1 MQVRVS
7 VVSISILFII
17 PRLTHSCSISF
28 LESTL
33 LSLIVTQN
41 QPLSRHKHKA
51 RGSNGIDTSGLDK
64 QIEEKR
70 LRDAQI
76 VQQEK
81 QEGRSWN
88 NSTSSSFIHTIF
100 LTTNFTR
107 LAPPAEYMLEFSR
120 RLEDYE
126 AAAKFKK
133 NQKLQD
139 IIQTLEEQV
148 RQPKNNALADGQVE
162 LEKCGPSSI
171 QIFEGEDNGHTERKK
186 NQQQQLKGWCS
197 ELMAEKERAR
207 CEEKKME
214 QEYASYVLQN
224 DAILQRMGEECVKR
238 KEERD
243 ILQKLEN
250 MEMMRQRELRRE
262 MELKAEK
269 EADATQA
276 RYLQNCPLL
285 TETKDK
291 RPDHFKGFTK
301 DEIHK
306 FYQDNDK
313 VMAENEMA
321 LREKQRRE
329 HEYASYEGELLRRMD
344 AAEKM
349 KQERIAEHNRD
360 YGNTLL
366 RQREESR
373 IRNAKTEVTGIG
385 TGFFERFGQS
395 CR

>member
-1 MQVRVS
+1 MMQVRVS

-17 PRLTHSCSISF
+17 PRLTHLSCSISF

-81 QEGRSWN
+81 QE
-88 NSTSSSFIHTIF
+88 
-100 LTTNFTR
+100 
-107 LAPPAEYMLEFSR
+107 AEYMLEFSR

-197 ELMAEKERAR
+197 ELMAEKER
-207 CEEKKME
+207 
-214 QEYASYVLQN
+214 
-224 DAILQRMGEECVKR
+224 
-238 KEERD
+238 
-243 ILQKLEN
+243 
-250 MEMMRQRELRRE
+250 
-262 MELKAEK
+262 
-269 EADATQA
+269 
-276 RYLQNCPLL
+276 
-285 TETKDK
+285 
-291 RPDHFKGFTK
+291 
-301 DEIHK
+301 
-306 FYQDNDK
+306 
-313 VMAENEMA
+313 
-321 LREKQRRE
+321 
-329 HEYASYEGELLRRMD
+329 
-344 AAEKM
+344 
-349 KQERIAEHNRD
+349 
-360 YGNTLL
+360 
-366 RQREESR
+366 
-373 IRNAKTEVTGIG
+373 
-385 TGFFERFGQS
+385 
-395 CR
+395 